1 MRPESI
7 RQFEYFYLGSIALAV
22 INLALAATETATTF
36 TSMSGLPNMAEPGA
50 QTGLGLALI
59 GFGLLALLFAAII
72 PITLWYLA
80 ARKASEVARWLI
92 VGLGVLSA
100 LRLLFLIVML
110 GFLIV
115 THAPTPG
122 IIWWTLMIGIV
133 SETLHMAAIAFLFP
147 ADAREWFARRGIGI
161 REHEEIFS

>member
-1 MRPESI
+1 VRPESI

-50 QTGLGLALI
+50 QTGLGLALRY
-59 GFGLLALLFAAII
+59 F
-72 PITLWYLA
+72 A

-100 LRLLFLIVML
+100 FRLLFLIVML